1 MGAGFL
7 SFVRTGSGIGFA
19 LDRLLLRTNSA
30 PRGAGTGCSRAD
42 QWTGPRVN
50 GRWCDQVG
58 VRAAQ
63 VCKLGIYTGPGLPD
77 IRCDGGYCSQPGYN
91 GEYSTPRDQSLSPAG
106 HSMT

>member
-42 QWTGPRVN
+42 QWTGPRVT
-50 GRWCDQVG
+50 GR
-58 VRAAQ
+58 
-63 VCKLGIYTGPGLPD
+63 
-77 IRCDGGYCSQPGYN
+77 
-91 GEYSTPRDQSLSPAG
+91 
-106 HSMT
+106 